1 MIKKKHGVK
10 MKGLKAPMIK
20 PLSLA
25 NDLYVLCGRDLVIS
39 EGIAKRD
46 GKKSLH
52 PVGLAVDI
60 RTRDLTHHQKSIVF
74 SILLKQLGNDFDVIM
89 YDTHIHI
96 EYQRALDDAKHADFI
111 RTFLVDDFEE
121 VE

>member
-1 MIKKKHGVK
+1 MIKKKRGVK

-25 NDLYVLCGRDLVIS
+25 NDLYVLCGLDLVVTDAV
-39 EGIAKRD
+39 AKREN
-46 GKKSLH
+46 KSLH

-74 SILLKQLGNDFDVIM
+74 SILLKQLNNDFDVIM

-96 EYQRALDDAKHADFI
+96 EYQRALDDAKHADFL
-111 RTFLVDDFEE
+111 RSFLVDDFDE